1 MSPRRW
7 CAADV
12 LVRDA
17 GAVRGLAAEQAAPR
31 RPGRLPAG
39 AGAQGNAGGPPA
51 RPQRPPGPPRPPALP
66 RVAAAA
72 PPQLSRRA
80 ALPQLLLT
88 PNYSCTLPCPRDD
101 FLSRNSSD
109 CQSIANQLPLRR
121 SFARCAS
128 I

>member
-1 MSPRRW
+1 MRPRRRW

-17 GAVRGLAAEQAAPR
+17 GAVRGLAAEQAAAR

-51 RPQRPPGPPRPPALP
+51 PRAPAPPPPRAAPALP

-72 PPQLSRRA
+72 PPQLPRRA

-88 PNYSCTLPCPRDD
+88 PL
-101 FLSRNSSD
+101 NS
-109 CQSIANQLPLRR
+109 
-121 SFARCAS
+121 
-128 I
+128 